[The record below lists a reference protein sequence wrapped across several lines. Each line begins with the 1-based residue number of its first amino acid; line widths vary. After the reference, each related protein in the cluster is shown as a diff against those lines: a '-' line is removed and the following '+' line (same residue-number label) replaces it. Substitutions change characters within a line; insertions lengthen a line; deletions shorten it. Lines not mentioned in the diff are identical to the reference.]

1 MDDFDNETWLIE
13 TGDVVIEKKVA
24 TGAGSLSD
32 AELLIYCLWVADY
45 GMRNA
50 GDLET
55 ASDLFAP
62 FHTQGREA
70 AERLVLPK
78 ALALFS
84 MSRGDLERRYFD
96 FFDEVCEEL
105 RALRP

>member
-13 TGDVVIEKKVA
+13 TGDVVLHKEA
-24 TGAGSLSD
+24 AEGAEALTPF
-32 AELLIYCLWVADY
+32 EHLVPCLWVADY

-55 ASDLFAP
+55 ASDLFEP
-62 FHTQGREA
+62 FQTQGRKA
-70 AERLVLPK
+70 AAQLALPK

-84 MSRGDLERRYFD
+84 MPRIEMERRYFD

-105 RALRP
+105 RAR